1 MIASVLD
8 MPPAG
13 AVALVPLSMLTW
25 HFELDGAVVE
35 MEDDEPAQAAAMVA
49 SAAIRNC
56 RARTAACTSAISLP
70 QPSTIHWFSPAVCES
85 EKPLLLWHSSPQSVE
100 LLGFFRGAGIS
111 RSCVLDPT
119 VS

>member
-56 RARTAACTSAISLP
+56 RARTATCSSAIGLP
-70 QPSTIHWFSPAVCES
+70 QPSTIHLVQP
-85 EKPLLLWHSSPQSVE
+85 SS
-100 LLGFFRGAGIS
+100 L
-111 RSCVLDPT
+111 
-119 VS
+119 

>member
-1 MIASVLD
+1 VVVIASVLD

-13 AVALVPLSMLTW
+13 AVAEVPLSMLTW

-35 MEDDEPAQAAAMVA
+35 MEDDEPAQEAVMAA

-70 QPSTIHWFSPAVCES
+70 KPSAIQLVQPSN
-85 EKPLLLWHSSPQSVE
+85 L
-100 LLGFFRGAGIS
+100 
-111 RSCVLDPT
+111 
-119 VS
+119 